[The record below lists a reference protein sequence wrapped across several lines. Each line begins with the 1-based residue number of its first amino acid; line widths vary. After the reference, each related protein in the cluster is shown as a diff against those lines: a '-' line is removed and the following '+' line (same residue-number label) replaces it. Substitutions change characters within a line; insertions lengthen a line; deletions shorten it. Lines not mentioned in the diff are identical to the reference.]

1 MHAQGGTEAGGKN
14 MNRLEGR
21 VALVTGAGKGL
32 GRAFCIRLA
41 QDGAHIVAVTRAD
54 TEGLENTAK
63 EVRSLGRDVLV
74 LKVDVSQ
81 EEDTLRMAAEALE
94 RFRRIDVLVNNA
106 AYYYGVT
113 RKAFTEIGVE
123 EWDRMMAV
131 NVKGPWLC
139 ARAVFPIMKDLGK
152 GKIINLASEVFFTGS
167 HGFIHY
173 VSSKGGVIGLTR
185 ALAVE
190 LGPYGI
196 CVNAV
201 APGYTDTEASRTIAD
216 VSKYDTSRTP
226 LRRLEKPE
234 DVVGIVAF
242 LASDESDFITGQTV
256 LVDGGR
262 AMH

>member
-1 MHAQGGTEAGGKN
+1 MSVR
-14 MNRLEGR
+14 RLEGR

-41 QDGAHIVAVTRAD
+41 QDGADIVAVTRSDMA
-54 TEGLENTAK
+54 GLEKTA
-63 EVRSLGRDVLV
+63 EAVRESGQRILV
-74 LKVDVSQ
+74 GKYDVSIEQ
-81 EEDTLRMAAEALE
+81 QTLRMAAEAMDH
-94 RFRRIDVLVNNA
+94 FGRIDVLINNA
-106 AYYYGVT
+106 AYYYGVKRT
-113 RKAFTEIGVE
+113 AFMDIAMED
-123 EWDRMMAV
+123 WDRMMAV

-139 ARAVFPIMKDLGK
+139 TRAVFPCMRALGK

-167 HGFIHY
+167 HGFVHY
-173 VSSKGGVIGLTR
+173 VASKGGVIGLTR

-190 LGPYGI
+190 LGPHGI

-201 APGYTDTEASRTIAD
+201 APGYTDTEASRTVAD
-216 VSKYDTSRTP
+216 VNKYDTSRTP
-226 LRRLEKPE
+226 LKRIEKPE

-242 LASDESDFITGQTV
+242 LASDESDFITGQTI